1 MAGKTDAFSSDILN
15 MVLNNVHIAN
25 MTVQP
30 GVAYSR
36 LYLSLHTQ
44 DPTDT
49 PATKQ
54 SQYEVNYTGYVR
66 MGVIRSNGSWTVTG
80 KTAALAAD
88 VLFGRCTNG
97 IMVATHVGV
106 GTDETG
112 DGKLLYTGALA
123 PTISIQPGVRPIIEA
138 GSTITEE

>member
-30 GVAYSR
+30 GVAYSH

-49 PATKQ
+49 PAGKQ

-66 MGVIRSNGSWTVTG
+66 MGIMRVNNAWIVTG
-80 KTAALAAD
+80 KTASLVND

>member
-1 MAGKTDAFSSDILN
+1 MAGKVDTFSSDILN
-15 MVLNNVHIAN
+15 LVLNNLPISELAPSTIGSV
-25 MTVQP
+25 
-30 GVAYSR
+30 GK

-66 MGVIRSNGSWTVTG
+66 MGVIRSNGSWTVVG

>member
-15 MVLNNVHIAN
+15 MVLNNLPISELAPSTIGSV
-25 MTVQP
+25 
-30 GVAYSR
+30 GK

-66 MGVIRSNGSWTVTG
+66 MGVIRSNGSWTVVG

-112 DGKLLYTGALA
+112 NGKLLYTGALA
-123 PTISIQPGVRPIIEA
+123 PTISIQPGVRPILEA